1 YRSRPQASAHQ
12 TYQLLQNFIAQ
23 ALDFSI
29 AWFHFSDTWQLVI
42 NTATTI
48 MTFLMVFPIQNSQ
61 NRASAAIQ
69 LKLDELIRTP
79 EVQVQDSKKH
89 TVRRFTT
96 FGG

>member
-1 YRSRPQASAHQ
+1 
-12 TYQLLQNFIAQ
+12 
-23 ALDFSI
+23 
-29 AWFHFSDTWQLVI
+29 
-42 NTATTI
+42 
-48 MTFLMVFPIQNSQ
+48 MVFPIQNSQ

-79 EVQVQDSKKH
+79 EVQVQDSKNH